1 MKEASENVRKL
12 VMTNVAGSVYCKF
25 FYYSLAAVISLIFIR
40 GAYGTLAASRTD
52 TISSSSLSYLGNM
65 TWPTIAVCWNKRDM
79 EALSLMPDQDYTYF
93 KTFNWSS
100 VRQTCSSPGEVWA
113 SSPVIYGSDPSLH
126 STTKVTCASWTT
138 GTNFTNT
145 LELAYQLQ
153 RHDNAT
159 CVSFNEGGAL
169 QDFQRGFNH
178 VDGLV
183 MQWWTQPK
191 VGFHLSSASAI
202 YILDSELAKSKN
214 LVDHVMSGYLLTH
227 DIHLRWGTI
236 LEFEMDTLIDDSA
249 IDWSTSLCTYFMA
262 WVGLPPCSAGR
273 TTRYYKPTFSSAPG
287 GTFLKT
293 GTFEDAT
300 LAFLQIRVRSFM
312 SKTTIIR
319 SKTFDEI
326 WSALGG
332 TWASAMLMM
341 SLFFVRKSVNDPE
354 GKEVVAKDVCV
365 SRFQTLSSVSDLEAL
380 ILESLDGADQLMVS
394 TGVSVDGLSQV
405 TTYSKA
411 ARKVVGGVQAARS
424 EAEILRQLR
433 VKEEDSGSDTSDS
446 CPGDTSKTCGKLC

>member
-25 FYYSLAAVISLIFIR
+25 FYYSLAAVIGLIFIR

-287 GTFLKT
+287 
-293 GTFEDAT
+293 
-300 LAFLQIRVRSFM
+300 
-312 SKTTIIR
+312 
-319 SKTFDEI
+319 
-326 WSALGG
+326 
-332 TWASAMLMM
+332 
-341 SLFFVRKSVNDPE
+341 
-354 GKEVVAKDVCV
+354 KEVVAKDVCV